1 MPAKARPRRS
11 STTPIPTRSGTVLLA
26 FALALALA
34 VPLGA
39 AFARPAHDGGRIAAA
54 GYVAGTT
61 PHRDVVPPGGAE
73 TDAPGPSTDPTPTP
87 APTSP
92 DHPAAVRVPTSGS
105 GPAAQLVGLAAVLL
119 IVGGLLVQL
128 TRKRPRPPSP
138 ES

>member
-11 STTPIPTRSGTVLLA
+11 STIPTHSGTVLLA

-34 VPLGA
+34 VPLGEA
-39 AFARPAHDGGRIAAA
+39 IAQPAHDDGRIAAA

-61 PHRDVVPPGGAE
+61 PRRDVVPPGGA
-73 TDAPGPSTDPTPTP
+73 DPAAPEPSTDPTPTP
-87 APTSP
+87 APTGP
-92 DHPAAVRVPTSGS
+92 DRPAAVRVPTSGS

-128 TRKRPRPPSP
+128 TRKRPRPPCP

>member
-11 STTPIPTRSGTVLLA
+11 STHLTRSGTVLFAL
-26 FALALALA
+26 ALALALA

-39 AFARPAHDGGRIAAA
+39 ASARPAHDGHRIAAA

-61 PHRDVVPPGGAE
+61 PHRDVVPPGGA
-73 TDAPGPSTDPTPTP
+73 DAGAPEPSTDPTPTP
-87 APTSP
+87 TRP
-92 DHPAAVRVPTSGS
+92 DRPAAVHIPTTGS

-128 TRKRPRPPSP
+128 TRKRPRPPTP
-138 ES
+138 E

>member
-11 STTPIPTRSGTVLLA
+11 STTLTRSGTVLFA
-26 FALALALA
+26 FALALALALA

-39 AFARPAHDGGRIAAA
+39 AFARTAHDDGRITAA

-61 PHRDVVPPGGAE
+61 PHRDVVPPGGA
-73 TDAPGPSTDPTPTP
+73 DAGTPEPSTDPTPAP
-87 APTSP
+87 APTRP
-92 DHPAAVRVPTSGS
+92 DRPAAVRIPTSGS

-128 TRKRPRPPSP
+128 TRKRPQPPTP
-138 ES
+138 E